1 MTEYFALIDEDR
13 LRRGPFATM
22 QDAVIFLKETS
33 RDRGY
38 TDEKAQQFYL
48 HETAIVKVDPG
59 TGHEDVF
66 NLSWLARELS
76 LSGRQKLGSE
86 EFTRKRERFANAK
99 KQLCELRIVH

>member
-1 MTEYFALIDEDR
+1 MTEYFAIMDEDR

-22 QDAVIFLKETS
+22 QDAVLFLKETS
-33 RDRGY
+33 RDRGH
-38 TDEKAQQFYL
+38 TDEKAQEFYL
-48 HETAIVKVDPG
+48 HETAIVKVEPS

-76 LSGRQKLGSE
+76 GRRKLGSE